1 MLENTENLQDIY
13 SSDIKVTKDVFTIY
27 ELKRKYEEIKTIQLD
42 PDFQRKYVWKRK
54 QQSELIESILMGIPL
69 PVMYF
74 AEDRYGNLQVIDGR
88 QRLTALFKYLNNEF
102 SINSVSILTYLKGK
116 KFKDLELREQI
127 KLEDYQLIIYIIQ
140 PQTPDRVKFDIFDR
154 VNRGGTKL

>member
-1 MLENTENLQDIY
+1 MGYTTSLVNGIC
-13 SSDIKVTKDVFTIY
+13 
-27 ELKRKYEEIKTIQLD
+27 LKID
-42 PDFQRKYVWKRK
+42 
-54 QQSELIESILMGIPL
+54 MGN
-69 PVMYF
+69 YK
-74 AEDRYGNLQVIDGR
+74 VIDGR

-140 PQTPDRVKFDIFDR
+140 PQTPD
-154 VNRGGTKL
+154 